1 MCWYHIILQ
10 DIGEPCVQLKMSRED
25 VDNGES
31 STVSFTTSA
40 DKFRILLN
48 GMCTCCHGDCV
59 SVQAL
64 KQN

>member
-1 MCWYHIILQ
+1 MLVSSCYYILQ

-40 DKFRILLN
+40 DKFRVYHC
-48 GMCTCCHGDCV
+48 MCCHGDGV
-59 SVQAL
+59 SVQL
-64 KQN
+64 FIQN